1 MPADPFMDLES
12 LRQPLSEGAPA
23 GVNLRIDEAGRAAWG
38 SIRELR
44 DEARRIERDADK
56 DPTQDRWAA
65 VPIWSK
71 VVDTCAAVLT
81 AQSRDLG
88 VAAALIEALG
98 RTQGF
103 HGLASGCDV
112 ARVMVESHWS
122 DLFPI
127 PDPEDGPA
135 DERMIAMERA
145 LPLVR
150 LAGDDSEGLLV
161 PAILHVPLV
170 DGRDGERF
178 GLCHWRSSAELRG
191 VDDSDRLQTA
201 LERGGTSPQQ
211 FETGAATS
219 DRPFLQDVFRG
230 IRAAREAWQALAD
243 AVANASGDVA
253 IVPTL
258 PLRELFEE
266 CETALRTFAPA
277 AIAELG
283 TAAVAQSETTSL
295 AQSATDGPALG
306 KTPLPGVLVSGEA
319 SRNDVLQILES
330 AADYFER
337 HDPHSL
343 LAAQVRNVVR
353 MARLPRADYY
363 KELILEE
370 SGLQSLSRMA
380 GLTFD
385 G

>member
-1 MPADPFMDLES
+1 MSADHVVDLEA
-12 LRQPLSEGAPA
+12 LRQPLLEGAPA
-23 GVNLRIDEAGRAAWG
+23 GINLRVDEAGRAAWG

-56 DPTQDRWAA
+56 DPNQDRWAA

-81 AQSRDLG
+81 TQSRDLA

-98 RTQGF
+98 RTRGF
-103 HGLASGCDV
+103 RGLAAGCDV
-112 ARVMVESHWS
+112 ARAMVESHWS
-122 DLFPI
+122 ELFPI

-135 DERMIAMERA
+135 DERMIAIERA

-191 VDDSDRLQTA
+191 VDDTDRLQTA

-211 FETGAATS
+211 FETGVATT
-219 DRPFLQDVFRG
+219 DRAFLQDVFRG
-230 IRAAREAWQALAD
+230 IQAASGAWQALAD
-243 AVANASGDVA
+243 AVASASNDVA

-283 TAAVAQSETTSL
+283 AAAAAQSETTNL
-295 AQSATDGPALG
+295 AQSAADGPAPRA
-306 KTPLPGVLVSGEA
+306 TPLAGVLVPGEA

-330 AADYFER
+330 VADHFER

-363 KELILEE
+363 RELILEE